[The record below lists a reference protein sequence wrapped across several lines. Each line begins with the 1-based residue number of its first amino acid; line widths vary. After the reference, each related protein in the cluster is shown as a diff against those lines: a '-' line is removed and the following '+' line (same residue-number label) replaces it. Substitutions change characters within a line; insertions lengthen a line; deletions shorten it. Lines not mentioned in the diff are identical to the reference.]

1 MLESPTERAGSGG
14 GGEGIPCGEG
24 HRSDQRKRRQESW
37 HGKSGGLLVFFR
49 RFALHVSRTW
59 GVFVRSDRIGS
70 IRFGRAQVARARA
83 QTKHVKVP
91 VQPSPVKLSRAE
103 PTRPE
108 PMIKSR
114 ADDSQ
119 SQYGMDGMDGC
130 MEYPACPLLKPTKAA
145 PVSPRFTPPKVA
157 NKNRN
162 RDFFLSLKNDSRV
175 QQDFHES

>member
-1 MLESPTERAGSGG
+1 MGKGFRAEKGIVPTRGSDGKKAGMVNRAVSL
-14 GGEGIPCGEG
+14 C
-24 HRSDQRKRRQESW
+24 
-37 HGKSGGLLVFFR
+37 FFR
-49 RFALHVSRTW
+49 RFAFHVSRTW

-91 VQPSPVKLSRAE
+91 VQPSPPVKLSRAD
-103 PTRPE
+103 PSRPD

-157 NKNRN
+157 KKTGIVTF
-162 RDFFLSLKNDSRV
+162 FFL
-175 QQDFHES
+175 